1 MKIKGVID
9 PGHGGYSNWNVGYSG
24 KYYEHIGML
33 ELSKLI
39 QQKLNATG
47 KFDIKLTR
55 DTDIYLEL
63 WERAQ
68 VAVDFDAEFFISEHT
83 NAPSVSARGGECFY
97 SVDLPKDKAFAERL
111 SADLANTFNIPNR
124 GAKICTDSS
133 GTEDYY
139 GVMDYAQDNGV
150 PHVWLVE
157 NMFHSNPIEE
167 QILLTQMDKI
177 AEITAKNIC
186 IEFGVEYKEGDV
198 EEMISGIVIM
208 ESIGDLSSAMLLQY
222 KFGYGIIEKPFVK
235 NDELKSYKKI
245 IKVGGVEVPSVPTSE
260 VILLSGVDRVETNKK
275 VLEFIEFNK

>member
-83 NAPSVSARGGECFY
+83 NAASVSARGGECFY

-198 EEMISGIVIM
+198 DKMDKIVTYFGDADVFAALIVSQKYHCPLMSKSDFEISGLKVKEII
-208 ESIGDLSSAMLLQY
+208 SIG
-222 KFGYGIIEKPFVK
+222 G
-235 NDELKSYKKI
+235 KI
-245 IKVGGVEVPSVPTSE
+245 NT
-260 VILLSGVDRVETNKK
+260 DRYDSFKDAAS
-275 VLEFIEFNK
+275 LI